1 MLMWIFLVVI
11 WLNSLV
17 LYSVDF
23 ILLFFQ
29 PNLRHK
35 QKILG
40 SVHSRFYST
49 EDADIVV
56 IGSGPG
62 GYVASIKAAQLGMK
76 VCKLLE
82 TVVSFFGEIC
92 SHC

>member
-1 MLMWIFLVVI
+1 MIKI
-11 WLNSLV
+11 PGSLSTLCI
-17 LYSVDF
+17 LYSD
-23 ILLFFQ
+23 IFQ
-29 PNLRHK
+29 SNLRHN

-40 SVHSRFYST
+40 SIHSRFYST

-76 VCKLLE
+76 VCELL
-82 TVVSFFGEIC
+82 
-92 SHC
+92 

>member
-1 MLMWIFLVVI
+1 MT
-11 WLNSLV
+11 
-17 LYSVDF
+17 YST
-23 ILLFFQ
+23 IFQ
-29 PNLRHK
+29 PNLRHN

-40 SVHSRFYST
+40 TIQNRLYSST

-76 VCKLLE
+76 VRVE
-82 TVVSFFGEIC
+82 M
-92 SHC
+92 